1 VEPVLRV
8 TQGGVVARVSIII
21 PTNRPPEVLEP
32 CLRSIAAQRCDLRDV
47 EVIVVFN
54 GMARETQCA
63 AGKRPFRLVTTSVA
77 EANIGAAKN
86 AALDRA
92 RGDLVLLIN
101 DDVRLEPDFVGGHVA
116 AHQHLD
122 TPAMVLGLA
131 RWQRYDDETIFD
143 RLIQTTSLIFFYDRM
158 EPHRWYNFRHAW
170 NLNLSVPRRYC
181 ESTRFDPALK
191 PVNFDDVEWAFRM
204 ERQQGLRVWFE
215 PAAAAVHDHRYT
227 LDGYLARE
235 SHLGRMA
242 VLLWRCNPDCFR
254 AIYAGDLDDAFVGY
268 CREFVQREG
277 AREAELLASF
287 QAVVERPP
295 GALTPDGELPADLI
309 RVLYH
314 AHLPLKRLAFRRGL
328 LNALGARAPREGLH
342 AASCSR

>member
-1 VEPVLRV
+1 M
-8 TQGGVVARVSIII
+8 ARVSIII
-21 PTNRPPEVLEP
+21 PTNRSPEVLEP
-32 CLRSIAAQRCDLRDV
+32 CLRSIAAQRGELRDV

-54 GMARETQCA
+54 GMA
-63 AGKRPFRLVTTSVA
+63 AGAQWHTGDRPFRLVVVRIE

-92 RGDLVLLIN
+92 RGDLILLIN
-101 DDVRLEPDFVGGHVA
+101 DDVRLEPDFVAAHVA
-116 AHQHLD
+116 AHQRLD
-122 TPAMVLGLA
+122 PPAMVLGLA
-131 RWQRYDDETIFD
+131 RWQRYPDETVFD
-143 RLIQTTSLIFFYDRM
+143 RLIQSTSMIFFYDRM

-181 ESTRFDPALK
+181 ESVRFDARLK

-204 ERQQGLRVWFE
+204 ERVHGLRVWFE
-215 PAAAAVHDHRYT
+215 PAAVAVHDHGYT

-235 SHLGRMA
+235 TILGRMA
-242 VLLWRCNPDCFR
+242 ALLWQCNPDCFR
-254 AIYAGDLDDAFVGY
+254 AIYGSDLDDAFVEY
-268 CREFVQREG
+268 CRESVEREG

-287 QAVVERPP
+287 RAVVERPL
-295 GALTPDGELPADLI
+295 ASLAPDGELPADLI

-328 LNALGARAPREGLH
+328 LNAVEARTPREEVH
-342 AASCSR
+342 AAPCLR